1 MSNATASVSAY
12 TSPQPQLPTPSPYSF
27 SVASIRWSSRPP
39 IQVVNLVLRFLAL
52 VLAFGSALSLV
63 AISPR
68 NSKLKNQSF
77 RFCSHPELLYCFS
90 VNVLSFLY
98 AAYQLFKCICDIAHR
113 GIFISDMVSDYISFI
128 FDQLAGYLL
137 ISSSSVAVPAIQQM
151 ENGNSL
157 KNAAVVS
164 ISMSFASF
172 LIIAANALLSGYK
185 FCKRIIW

>member
-1 MSNATASVSAY
+1 MSNATVSAY
-12 TSPQPQLPTPSPYSF
+12 TSPQPRLPTPSPYST
-27 SVASIRWSSRPP
+27 SIASTRWSSRPP
-39 IQVVNLVLRFLAL
+39 IQVINLVLRFLAL
-52 VLAFGSALSLV
+52 VLAFGSALSLA

-68 NSKLKNQSF
+68 NSKLKNQSS
-77 RFCSHPELLYCFS
+77 RFCSYPGLLYCFS
-90 VNVLSFLY
+90 VNILSFLY
-98 AAYQLFKCICDIAHR
+98 AAYQLFKCICDISHR
-113 GIFISDMVSDYISFI
+113 GIFISDMISDHISFI

-137 ISSSSVAVPAIQQM
+137 ISSSSVAVPVIQQM

-157 KNAAVVS
+157 KKAAIVS